1 MGKVEKIK
9 EMNVDSLIPYENN
22 AKIHE
27 EKQVDIIARS
37 IEEYGFI
44 NPLLID
50 KDFNVIAGHGRIM
63 AAKKLG
69 LEKVP
74 CIFVEGLS
82 DAQRRAY
89 ILADN
94 RIAELAHWDY
104 DIAFEEIESLDSLGF
119 DIELTGFE
127 IPRVSGEDFFE
138 RRERFDQS
146 TEGESEEYKEFVEKF
161 KQNTF
166 IKTSDDCYTPDN
178 IYNAIRDHVIEK
190 YGLQGREIVR
200 PFYPGGD
207 YEKEEYK
214 EGCVVI
220 DNPPFSILAEIVDFY
235 IKKNIDFFL
244 FGPHLTIFNH
254 NQCNVVITNSQIVY
268 ENGAI
273 VNTAFLTNQGG
284 CFIEVDT
291 DLAAKIEAVNDKN
304 RDAESKD
311 IPKYIYPDNILTSTI
326 AGRLVRYGVPLKIKR
341 EDCYHIRVLDEQKKE
356 GKAIFGSGYLLSDK
370 AAAMNKEAQEKA
382 QEKAQENVYEWKLSE
397 RELEIV
403 KGLGNSR

>member
-9 EMNVDSLIPYENN
+9 EMNIDSLIPYENN
-22 AKIHE
+22 AKIHD

-50 KDFNVIAGHGRIM
+50 KDLNVIAGHGRIM

-119 DIELTGFE
+119 DIDLTGFE
-127 IPRVSGEDFFE
+127 IPRASGEDFFE
-138 RRERFDQS
+138 HRERFDQS
-146 TEGESEEYKEFVEKF
+146 TEGESEEYKEFVDKF
-161 KQNTF
+161 KPST

-178 IYNAIRDHVIEK
+178 IYNAIRDHVVEK
-190 YGLQGREIVR
+190 YRLQGREIVR

-220 DNPPFSILAEIVDFY
+220 DNPPFSMLSEIIDFY
-235 IKKNIDFFL
+235 IKNKIDFFL
-244 FGPHLTIFNH
+244 FGPHLTIFNYDS
-254 NQCNVVITNSQIVY
+254 CNIVITGIKIVY
-268 ENGAI
+268 ENGAV

-284 CFIEVDT
+284 GA
-291 DLAAKIEAVNDKN
+291 L
-304 RDAESKD
+304 SKLMQTFQQKSKQ
-311 IPKYIYPDNILTSTI
+311 PM
-326 AGRLVRYGVPLKIKR
+326 
-341 EDCYHIRVLDEQKKE
+341 IR
-356 GKAIFGSGYLLSDK
+356 
-370 AAAMNKEAQEKA
+370 
-382 QEKAQENVYEWKLSE
+382 
-397 RELEIV
+397 IV
-403 KGLGNSR
+403 KFIQVSYQGTFTQTTYLQARWWSRWQSVEYHLKLKRKIAIT

>member
-9 EMNVDSLIPYENN
+9 EMNIDSLIPYENN
-22 AKIHE
+22 AKVHD

-50 KDFNVIAGHGRIM
+50 KDLNVIAGHGRIM

-119 DIELTGFE
+119 DIDLTGFE

-138 RRERFDQS
+138 HRERFDQS
-146 TEGESEEYKEFVEKF
+146 TEGESDEYKEFVEKF

-178 IYNAIRDHVIEK
+178 IYNTIKDHVIEK

-214 EGCVVI
+214 DGCVVI
-220 DNPPFSILAEIVDFY
+220 DNPPFSLLSKIIDFY
-235 IKKNIDFFL
+235 IKNKIDFFL
-244 FGPHLTIFNH
+244 FGPHLTIFNYD
-254 NQCNVVITNSQIVY
+254 NCNIVITGVKIVY
-268 ENGAI
+268 ENGAV

-284 CFIEVDT
+284 
-291 DLAAKIEAVNDKN
+291 
-304 RDAESKD
+304 
-311 IPKYIYPDNILTSTI
+311 
-326 AGRLVRYGVPLKIKR
+326 
-341 EDCYHIRVLDEQKKE
+341 VL
-356 GKAIFGSGYLLSDK
+356 Y
-370 AAAMNKEAQEKA
+370 
-382 QEKAQENVYEWKLSE
+382 
-397 RELEIV
+397 
-403 KGLGNSR
+403 

>member
-9 EMNVDSLIPYENN
+9 EMNIDSLIPYENN
-22 AKIHE
+22 AKVHD

-50 KDFNVIAGHGRIM
+50 KDLNVIAGHGRIM

-119 DIELTGFE
+119 DIDLTGFE

-138 RRERFDQS
+138 HRERFDQS
-146 TEGESEEYKEFVEKF
+146 TEGESDEYKEFVEKF

-178 IYNAIRDHVIEK
+178 IYNTIKDHVVEK

-235 IKKNIDFFL
+235 IEKNIDFFL

-254 NQCNVVITNSQIVY
+254 NKCNVVITNSQIVY

-273 VNTAFLTNQGG
+273 VNTAFTTNQGE

-304 RDAESKD
+304 RDIELKGM
-311 IPKYIYPDNILTSTI
+311 PKYIYPDHVLTSTM
-326 AGRLVRYGVPLKIKR
+326 AGRLARYGVPLKIKR

-356 GKAIFGSGYLLSDK
+356 DKAIYGSGYLLSDK
-370 AAAMNKEAQEKA
+370 AAAMKKEAQEKA
-382 QEKAQENVYEWKLSE
+382 PEKAQEKVYEWKLSE
-397 RELEIV
+397 REL
-403 KGLGNSR
+403 

>member
-22 AKIHE
+22 AKVHE

-50 KDFNVIAGHGRIM
+50 KDLNVIAGHGRIM

-119 DIELTGFE
+119 DIDLTGFE

-138 RRERFDQS
+138 HRERFDQS
-146 TEGESEEYKEFVEKF
+146 TDGESEEYKEFVKKF
-161 KQNTF
+161 ESV
-166 IKTSDDCYTPDN
+166 KTTDDCYTPDN
-178 IYNAIRDHVIEK
+178 VYNAIRDHVVEK

-214 EGCVVI
+214 DGCVVI
-220 DNPPFSILAEIVDFY
+220 DNPPFSMLSEIIDFY
-235 IKKNIDFFL
+235 IKNKIDFFL
-244 FGPHLTIFNH
+244 FGPHLTIFSSGS
-254 NQCNVVITNSQIVY
+254 CNVVIAAVEILY
-268 ENGAI
+268 ENGAA
-273 VNTAFLTNQGG
+273 VPTAFLTNMG
-284 CFIEVDT
+284 DYY
-291 DLAAKIEAVNDKN
+291 IEADVELAEKVRIENEKN
-304 RDAESKD
+304 TMKQAAQL
-311 IPKYIYPDNILTSTI
+311 PKYTYPDHVLTSVMVDRM
-326 AGRLVRYGVPLKIKR
+326 AKYGVPLKIKR
-341 EDCYHIRVLDEQKKE
+341 EDCYHIR
-356 GKAIFGSGYLLSDK
+356 GA
-370 AAAMNKEAQEKA
+370 
-382 QEKAQENVYEWKLSE
+382 
-397 RELEIV
+397 
-403 KGLGNSR
+403 